1 MKSKDIN
8 KQFSLD
14 QKLYFHYSSS
24 LRSTRDWETI
34 HNRRENIQG
43 LNKTAYE
50 LALEYLKSDKPITA
64 TEINKV
70 LSLTGFSIDQN
81 TLDLILSK
89 PRLSFN
95 KLSQDTILSKIFVEK
110 IGTGASGHRN
120 EKSKAGVYIWTH
132 IATDSLYVGSSRS
145 LARRLLGYFKGTH
158 DSVGRFIPFLSK
170 EGLNAFTLDVIVLN
184 EEYSEGLE
192 LCLEQYFLL
201 HKKYDLNT
209 LRVVNN
215 ISGSRSKAVF
225 LYTKDLS
232 QLIFSSEKQEDFIFK
247 LGIHHSII
255 QRSINLEDAYYLGKY
270 VFTDYL
276 IEGIKLSNLTESEVL
291 IMLEEDRLAEKEKS
305 KEGRQ
310 IILIAEGN
318 DSNVQTFSSIKSC
331 LEFLKSQDRS
341 ANKSTF
347 YKYLGSSK
355 SYKGFYIK
363 WANENTFHIKDK
375 SVSVFI
381 TDINKGKVDKY
392 LSFRL
397 AALALGT
404 TGQTIKA
411 YLSSG
416 KIFKDKYLI
425 SSSLV
430 IPTVQGDEETKKD

>member
-1 MKSKDIN
+1 MKTKDIN

-14 QKLYFHYSSS
+14 QKLYFHYSSF

-89 PRLSFN
+89 PRLSFK

-110 IGTGASGHRN
+110 IGTVRN

-132 IATDSLYVGSSRS
+132 IATGFLYVGSSRS

-158 DSVGRFIPFLSK
+158 DSVGKFIPFLSK
-170 EGLNAFTLDVIVLN
+170 EGLNAFTLDVIILN
-184 EEYSEGLE
+184 EEYFEGLE
-192 LCLEQYFLL
+192 LCLEQYFLF

-232 QLIFSSEKQEDFIFK
+232 KLIFSSEKQEDFIFK

-255 QRSINLEDAYYLGKY
+255 QRNLNRFAEDAYYLGKY

-375 SVSVFI
+375 SVSVFV

-397 AALALGT
+397 AAAALGT

-430 IPTVQGDEETKKD
+430 NPTTQGDSSGRN

>member
-1 MKSKDIN
+1 
-8 KQFSLD
+8 
-14 QKLYFHYSSS
+14 
-24 LRSTRDWETI
+24 
-34 HNRRENIQG
+34 
-43 LNKTAYE
+43 
-50 LALEYLKSDKPITA
+50 
-64 TEINKV
+64 
-70 LSLTGFSIDQN
+70 
-81 TLDLILSK
+81 
-89 PRLSFN
+89 
-95 KLSQDTILSKIFVEK
+95 
-110 IGTGASGHRN
+110 
-120 EKSKAGVYIWTH
+120 
-132 IATDSLYVGSSRS
+132 VG
-145 LARRLLGYFKGTH
+145 K
-158 DSVGRFIPFLSK
+158 FIPFLSK
-170 EGLNAFTLDVIVLN
+170 EGLNAFTLDVIILN
-184 EEYSEGLE
+184 EEYFEGLE
-192 LCLEQYFLL
+192 LCLEQYFLF

-232 QLIFSSEKQEDFIFK
+232 KLIFSSEKQEDFIFK

-255 QRSINLEDAYYLGKY
+255 QRNLNRFAEDAYYLGKY

-363 WANENTFHIKDK
+363 
-375 SVSVFI
+375 
-381 TDINKGKVDKY
+381 
-392 LSFRL
+392 
-397 AALALGT
+397 
-404 TGQTIKA
+404 
-411 YLSSG
+411 
-416 KIFKDKYLI
+416 
-425 SSSLV
+425 
-430 IPTVQGDEETKKD
+430 